1 MRSLVLALVVA
12 VLGLPVAAGAAP
24 RVHLEVENVNA
35 AEGLPP
41 ELPAKAA
48 LVLNGVLGEHPELAP
63 AAGKGITSYALTSN
77 VNLFERTVEPNPNG
91 NGQVLVV
98 KVGVQL
104 VGSVLPSRAMALT
117 GSGRSTVK
125 VEVGATVNPRDEQ
138 FALDDALKDAYGRA
152 VEQALTQLA
161 APAKAAPARPKAQKK
176 PTPKK
181 AT

>member
-1 MRSLVLALVVA
+1 MRSLALALVVA
-12 VLGLPVAAGAAP
+12 ILGPPQVASAAP

-35 AEGLPP
+35 ADGLPP

-48 LVLNGVLGEHPELAP
+48 LVLSGVLGEHTELAP

-125 VEVGATVNPRDEQ
+125 GEVGATVNPREVGTGRFSIVARLRRESSDSSTRIGIWRSESEN
-138 FALDDALKDAYGRA
+138 FAAF
-152 VEQALTQLA
+152 
-161 APAKAAPARPKAQKK
+161 
-176 PTPKK
+176 
-181 AT
+181 